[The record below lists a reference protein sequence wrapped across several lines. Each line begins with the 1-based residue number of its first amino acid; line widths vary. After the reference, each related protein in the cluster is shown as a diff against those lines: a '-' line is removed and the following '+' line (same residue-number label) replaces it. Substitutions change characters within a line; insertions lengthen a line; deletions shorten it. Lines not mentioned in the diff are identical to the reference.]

1 MREFIQ
7 GTMIDLRNKDLTE
20 LSPKLWN
27 HTQLT
32 QVELSQN
39 PKLTKIPEEISL
51 LTNVKTLRLT
61 GNNIDVL
68 PRSLL

>member
-20 LSPKLWN
+20 LSAKLWN

-32 QVELSQN
+32 QVDLS
-39 PKLTKIPEEISL
+39 
-51 LTNVKTLRLT
+51 
-61 GNNIDVL
+61 
-68 PRSLL
+68 